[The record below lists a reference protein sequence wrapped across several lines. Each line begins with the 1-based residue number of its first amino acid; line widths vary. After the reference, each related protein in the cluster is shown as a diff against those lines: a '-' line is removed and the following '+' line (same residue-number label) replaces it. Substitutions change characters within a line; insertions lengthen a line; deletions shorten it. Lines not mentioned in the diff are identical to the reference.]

1 MNGSVIFTNNALK
14 LQGMRTPTFVLCKAS
29 RERIGTL
36 RCVNRNLS
44 VKYNDI
50 GELTF
55 DVYRFD
61 DGEENEYY
69 DLVKT
74 SKYIYIPDIGYYRI
88 TDCNIQSPNT
98 DLEYKSCTAQESSCT
113 LMNKKLDTFTI
124 NMGTDESIDNV
135 QFFNVANRDNM
146 NSKEKGSLLDLIL
159 YDYGNCAE
167 WEIGTIDPELVELQR
182 SFEVTYQD
190 VYSFLTQDVATA
202 FDCVFFFD
210 TLTNTISA
218 YPASKCGKDT
228 GIHISHKNLAKSFS
242 IQNSDDDIVTGLR
255 LEGEDS
261 SVTVRE
267 LNMGYEIIFNL
278 DYYHDPEYMSEGLY
292 NAYTKWKQLW
302 NDNIDEY
309 TELLN
314 GNTNTEV
321 LTLDNGKLDSAVLG
335 SGGGKITNG
344 LLSLLAEETRLRYNM
359 TADTAEGV
367 PTTSKEL
374 LTVTNFSGYSLNKL
388 NEFASLVE
396 NSMNVYSKLG
406 YSKGT
411 TDLNGTFTP
420 ENADKY
426 ATYMSYR
433 NKLIEI
439 KGKAYVDD
447 IKMSDEEKAKENCAI
462 WAVNDKINKLYVRE
476 GGINDIRKRMNEI
489 ISLVSMTN
497 ENNFTKTQLKE
508 LSEFIKVDELVDS
521 NFVLT
526 DSMEESDRQ
535 EMLKSFLE
543 YGKTELNKKCQP
555 TYQFTADLANLFEL
569 PEFEDYADEFLC
581 GNNIFVTIHDNYQ
594 LKVKILSFD
603 IDFDNRDNFQVT
615 FGNVM
620 QQKEKDIFTDITN
633 AVDIAN
639 RTASSVSFNS
649 SKWAQAADTTSEIGR
664 IIEDGLLAAGC
675 TLTDGSQSEVVVDK
689 RGIFVKATSQ
699 LEQGMINPYPNDQIF
714 LGGGRILFT
723 SDNFKTVEEAIGRVS
738 IKDEND
744 KETSVFGVI
753 AKAIVAGLI
762 MGTTI
767 KGGTITGTT
776 INNGNGTFSVSDQG
790 VVTCSDITING
801 GSIDLKDKDNTSNA
815 SIKDGKLIAKNA
827 DITGKIT
834 ATGLEITGDA
844 TIGGFHVDSNRI
856 YTGSKSLIDS
866 GEGILI
872 SSNDKN
878 GGIGIGDNKFYVTK
892 DGYLHCKNAEIS
904 NGKISNGN
912 FEVDANGNVICK
924 SIKITGSNGS
934 STVGGL
940 IIDENGNLI
949 AGGSS
954 DKKANNIVLN
964 NTKDETF
971 GAIMIEYPN
980 NEFFS
985 LIRPYKEGKNPN
997 IVYDC
1002 AKNGTVYLGSFNAKA
1017 VECSVK
1023 LNCSGDLNFGWA
1035 GGKYLVLTD
1044 GITAPNI
1051 GSSSEKIKS
1060 DIVKYDKSAIN
1071 VINSAVIYQYK
1082 LKEEIKRNIK
1092 NTKYG
1097 VVIERETPEEII
1109 MPGRESIDL
1118 YSMTSFSWKAIQ
1130 ELSSQL
1136 TSLKSENEELKSRI
1150 SNIESAIEKLQ
1161 KGTGNV

>member
-55 DVYRFD
+55 DVYRFN

-359 TADTAEGV
+359 AADTAEGV

-396 NSMNVYSKLG
+396 NSMDVYSKLG

-411 TDLNGTFTP
+411 TDLKGTFTP
-420 ENADKY
+420 ENAAKY

-439 KGKAYVDD
+439 KGRAYVDD
-447 IKMSDEEKAKENCAI
+447 IKMSDEEKANENCAI
-462 WAVNDKINKLYVRE
+462 WAVNDKINKLYTRE

-603 IDFDNRDNFQVT
+603 IDFDNRENFQVT

-620 QQKEKDIFTDITN
+620 QQKETDIFTDITN

-649 SKWAQAADTTSEIGR
+649 SKWAQAADTTTEIGR

-723 SDNFKTVEEAIGRVS
+723 SDNFKTVEEAIGRVT
-738 IKDEND
+738 IKDKD
-744 KETSVFGVI
+744 GKETSVFGVI

-767 KGGTITGTT
+767 EGGSITGTT
-776 INNGNGTFSVSDQG
+776 INNGNGTFKVTDEG
-790 VVTCSDITING
+790 VVTCTNITING
-801 GSIDLKDKDNTSNA
+801 GSIDLKNSDNTSNA
-815 SIKDGKLIAKNA
+815 SIKDGKLTAKNA
-827 DITGKIT
+827 EITGKII
-834 ATGLEITGDA
+834 ATDLEITGNA
-844 TIGGFHVDSNRI
+844 TIGGFHVNNTSLYSDSKTELENGNGI
-856 YTGSKSLIDS
+856 LLSSIKGIGLGSKFRV
-866 GEGILI
+866 
-872 SSNDKN
+872 DK
-878 GGIGIGDNKFYVTK
+878 
-892 DGYLHCKNAEIS
+892 E
-904 NGKISNGN
+904 
-912 FEVDANGNVICK
+912 GNVTCK

-940 IIDENGNLI
+940 VIDENGNLV
-949 AGGSS
+949 AGANSS
-954 DKKANNIVLN
+954 DGVAKNNIILDN
-964 NTKDETF
+964 SDKSTF
-971 GAIMIEYPN
+971 GAIMIKYSNSEY
-980 NEFFS
+980 FS
-985 LIRPYKEGKNPN
+985 LIRPYMEGNNNN
-997 IVYDC
+997 IAYN
-1002 AKNGTVYLGSFNAKA
+1002 AAGGNLYLGAFTTKKVVIGKA
-1017 VECSVK
+1017 GENNKVE
-1023 LNCSGDLNFGWA
+1023 LNFFYAEGES
-1035 GGKYLVLTD
+1035 
-1044 GITAPNI
+1044 ITC
-1051 GSSSEKIKS
+1051 SSTVTADTVTANTVTANTVKASEFSKIS
-1060 DIVKYDKSAIN
+1060 DIRFKKNINNISLIDAYNTIMLLEPKIYELKSHDDTKLHHGFIAQEVQQTIDKNWGIISTKKNANGEDRLYIDYMELIPDL
-1071 VINSAVIYQYK
+1071 VGSIQY
-1082 LKEEIKRNIK
+1082 
-1092 NTKYG
+1092 
-1097 VVIERETPEEII
+1097 
-1109 MPGRESIDL
+1109 
-1118 YSMTSFSWKAIQ
+1118 
-1130 ELSSQL
+1130 LSSQL

-1150 SNIESAIEKLQ
+1150 SNIESAIEKIQ
-1161 KGTGNV
+1161 KGAGNV

>member
-1 MNGSVIFTNNALK
+1 
-14 LQGMRTPTFVLCKAS
+14 MRTPTFVLCKAS

-74 SKYIYIPDIGYYRI
+74 SKYIYIPEIGYYRI

-146 NSKEKGSLLDLIL
+146 DSKEKGSLLDLIL

-309 TELLN
+309 TELFN
-314 GNTNTEV
+314 GNTNTKV

-359 TADTAEGV
+359 SADTAKGV

-411 TDLNGTFTP
+411 TDLKGTFTP
-420 ENADKY
+420 ENAAKY

-439 KGKAYVDD
+439 KGRAYVDD

-462 WAVNDKINKLYVRE
+462 WAVNDKINKLYIRD

-569 PEFEDYADEFLC
+569 PEFEGYADEFLC

-603 IDFDNRDNFQVT
+603 IDFDNRENFQVT

-649 SKWAQAADTTSEIGR
+649 SKWAQAADTTTEIGK
-664 IIEDGLLAAGC
+664 IIEDGLLSAGYA
-675 TLTDGSQSEVVVDK
+675 LTDGSQSEVVVDK
-689 RGIFVKATSQ
+689 RGIFVKATSD

-723 SDNFKTVEEAIGRVS
+723 SDNFKTVEEAIGRVT
-738 IKDEND
+738 IKDKDGN
-744 KETSVFGVI
+744 KTSVFGVI

-767 KGGTITGTT
+767 EGGSITGTT
-776 INNGNGTFSVSDQG
+776 INNGNGTFNVTDEG
-790 VVTCSDITING
+790 VVTCTDITING
-801 GSIDLKDKDNTSNA
+801 GAIDLKNSDNTSNA
-815 SIKDGKLIAKNA
+815 SIKDGKLTAKNA
-827 DITGKIT
+827 
-834 ATGLEITGDA
+834 EIEGNIIASKLTIKDTA
-844 TIGGFHVDSNRI
+844 TIGGFNVDSNRI

-866 GEGILI
+866 GEGILL
-872 SSNDKN
+872 SSNSKN

-892 DGYLHCKNAEIS
+892 DGYLHCKNA
-904 NGKISNGN
+904 NISNGN
-912 FEVDANGNVICK
+912 FEVDANGNVKCK
-924 SIKITGSNGS
+924 SIQITGSNGS

-940 IIDENGNLI
+940 IVDENGNLV
-949 AGGSS
+949 AGANSS
-954 DKKANNIVLN
+954 DSVVKNNIILDN
-964 NTKDETF
+964 SDDSTF
-971 GAIMIEYPN
+971 GAIMIKYSNSEY
-980 NEFFS
+980 FS
-985 LIRPYKEGKNPN
+985 LIRPYMEGKNDN
-997 IVYDC
+997 IAYNAAGGNLYLGAFTTKKVVIGKTGENNKVELNFYYAEGESITC
-1002 AKNGTVYLGSFNAKA
+1002 SGTVAAS
-1017 VECSVK
+1017 
-1023 LNCSGDLNFGWA
+1023 NFS
-1035 GGKYLVLTD
+1035 KT
-1044 GITAPNI
+1044 
-1051 GSSSEKIKS
+1051 S
-1060 DIVKYDKSAIN
+1060 DIRFKKNINNISLIDAYNTIMLLEPKIYELKSHDDTKLHHGFIAQEVQQTTDKNWGIISTKKNANGEDRLYIDYTELIPDL
-1071 VINSAVIYQYK
+1071 VGSVQY
-1082 LKEEIKRNIK
+1082 
-1092 NTKYG
+1092 
-1097 VVIERETPEEII
+1097 
-1109 MPGRESIDL
+1109 
-1118 YSMTSFSWKAIQ
+1118 
-1130 ELSSQL
+1130 LSSQL

-1161 KGTGNV
+1161 KGAGNV